1 MLSAEDSIAMR
12 IDPMPAGNDT
22 PIGRSPR
29 FHAALIYAATMH
41 AEQKRKGTEIP
52 YLAHVLA
59 VASLVL
65 EAGGDEDTVIGA
77 LLHDVA
83 EDQGGHAALEEIRR
97 TFGERVAGIVDGCTD
112 AYSVPKPPWR
122 ARKERYVAHLRDP
135 ATPAVV
141 AMVSC
146 ADKLHNA
153 RSILADYRRLGER
166 LWERFTADGSATLW
180 YYEAV
185 VAALQQRGDT
195 PMVDE
200 LALVVAELRRLMAT
214 GG

>member
-1 MLSAEDSIAMR
+1 MS
-12 IDPMPAGNDT
+12 AGNDT
-22 PIGRSPR
+22 PIGDSPR
-29 FHAALIYAATMH
+29 FHDALIFAARKH
-41 AEQKRKGTEIP
+41 ARQQRKGTEIP

-83 EDQGGHAALEEIRR
+83 EDQGGHAALEEIRAR
-97 TFGERVAGIVDGCTD
+97 FGTRVAAIVEGCTD
-112 AYSVPKPPWR
+112 AFTVPKPPWR
-122 ARKERYVAHLRDP
+122 ARKERYVAHLRNP
-135 ATPAVV
+135 ATPAAV
-141 AMVSC
+141 ATVSC

-153 RSILADYRRLGER
+153 RSILADYRRLGEQ
-166 LWERFTADGSATLW
+166 LWDRFTADGPATLW

-185 VAALQQRGDT
+185 VDALRERGDT
-195 PMVDE
+195 PMVAD
-200 LALVVAELRRLMAT
+200 LALVVAELRRWMTA